1 MGQPDFAATYADR
14 VFLFGVEENLNRF
27 ISNPK
32 KYLQKA
38 PEMPAQY
45 RLLLQGPSGSGKKS
59 QAKKLA
65 DKYGWKIIDFKQ
77 LVKDKVVELSQRET
91 HQPNN
96 PLGGYKI
103 GLSEQE
109 SLDINDGKNFE
120 VQRLV
125 PWVLDYLGHPLEKK
139 RPPPPEKKEG
149 EEGEEGEEGADA
161 PPPPA
166 PVAAKKEAPKEQKP
180 PSRHSKE
187 GDQSRLEDG
196 QEEEEVVVLD
206 DLSIDEI
213 ALKINEETGK
223 APFVGGFILHGFP
236 ETEEQL
242 AKLKEHGIEFDK
254 VIFFI
259 DQDEENPGE
268 ILKKRNAHDF
278 LYDFDVEME
287 NIGKIKAF
295 FGEQL
300 GEEIVRDVALN
311 GSQDEVFA
319 RICTIID
326 PFYPQVDDQ
335 AAVKISAELGEEE
348 KPLQK
353 GEYGDFCPVTF
364 ANDSWLFPGNPELE
378 QLVKGRTYKFSGERE
393 MEEFK
398 KMPT

>member
-1 MGQPDFAATYADR
+1 M
-14 VFLFGVEENLNRF
+14 
-27 ISNPK
+27 
-32 KYLQKA
+32 
-38 PEMPAQY
+38 
-45 RLLLQGPSGSGKKS
+45 
-59 QAKKLA
+59 
-65 DKYGWKIIDFKQ
+65 
-77 LVKDKVVELSQRET
+77 
-91 HQPNN
+91 
-96 PLGGYKI
+96 
-103 GLSEQE
+103 
-109 SLDINDGKNFE
+109 
-120 VQRLV
+120 
-125 PWVLDYLGHPLEKK
+125 DYLGHPLEKK

-326 PFYPQVDDQ
+326 PFYP
-335 AAVKISAELGEEE
+335 
-348 KPLQK
+348 
-353 GEYGDFCPVTF
+353 
-364 ANDSWLFPGNPELE
+364 
-378 QLVKGRTYKFSGERE
+378 
-393 MEEFK
+393 
-398 KMPT
+398 